1 MEDHIKLYL
10 LELSNNSVKQYYN
23 FFDSLSLSRK
33 IRVNSYLKQID
44 QKLSICSEL
53 LIKFALREISKEN
66 YYDIHLYHNNFGAV
80 CSNIDNIYISLSH
93 TNSIVVVAIS
103 IGKVGVDVEKI
114 DRFSDMTYSDVGNIL
129 NNKEKEVLIKE
140 PSSYLFSLIWT
151 RKEAF
156 GKYNNKGLIQDLS
169 LINTLVNKKSTFN
182 TISYKG
188 YTISICSAFSR
199 KVEVVKVTEEDLLE
213 SFNLR

>member
-1 MEDHIKLYL
+1 MVDYIKLYL
-10 LELSNNSVKQYYN
+10 LELSNNSVKQYCN
-23 FFDSLSLSRK
+23 FFDSLSISRK
-33 IRVNSYLKQID
+33 IRVNSYIKQID
-44 QKLSICSEL
+44 KKLSICSEL

-80 CSNIDNIYISLSH
+80 CSNIDNIYI
-93 TNSIVVVAIS
+93 
-103 IGKVGVDVEKI
+103 GKVGVDVEKI
-114 DRFSDMTYSDVGNIL
+114 DRFSEMTCSDVENIL
-129 NNKEKEVLIKE
+129 NNKEKEILIKE

-169 LINTLVNKKSTFN
+169 LINTLANKKSTFN
-182 TISYKG
+182 TICYKG
-188 YTISICSAFSR
+188 YAISIYSDFSK